1 MSFDHLPLDYV
12 HKITTALNNKSRP
25 LIKLDLSATNLQLL
39 SDDNLKTYLN
49 SSPDITLV
57 RCKLNDTQLRF
68 ICQIINTTRIQL
80 DLSYANLK
88 QIPSA
93 ILKEG
98 LGRIRDITITKHSIL
113 KTQVEALIDYHMQRH
128 QECKFN
134 LENRYPH
141 FYFSSDQLMQPHNQV
156 ISKYL
161 DITLDELYVQIPY
174 NSKHNIICSQYIH
187 KIECRNPLNKQDD
200 QACFIGL
207 V

>member
-1 MSFDHLPLDYV
+1 M
-12 HKITTALNNKSRP
+12 NNKSRP
-25 LIKLDLSATNLQLL
+25 LIKLDLSATNLQFL

-68 ICQIINTTRIQL
+68 ICQTINTTRIQKM
-80 DLSYANLK
+80 DLSYVNLR
-88 QIPSA
+88 QIPST

-98 LGRIRDITITKHSIL
+98 LGMIRNITITKHSIL
-113 KTQVEALIDYHMQRH
+113 KTQVEALIDYHIQKH

-141 FYFSSDQLMQPHNQV
+141 FYFSSDQLMQPQNQV

-161 DITLDELYVQIPY
+161 DITLDELYGLIPY
-174 NSKHNIICSQYIH
+174 NSKHNIICSQYLH
-187 KIECRNPLNKQDD
+187 KIECRNPLKAQDD
-200 QACFIGL
+200 QACFIDL